1 MAMHH
6 DPRSLVAAVAKA
18 AKNELDISRADD
30 RLMMQRGCYI
40 LNYWNL
46 GPRYR
51 FDLYVRGPYSSE
63 LAEDCDE
70 LGSFNGLDTDVPDC
84 EVSKLS
90 EIFYEGSGYVDAYAT
105 VLLVKNN
112 NPGASSDRILMR
124 CQELKPH
131 LSLELGVAATDLL
144 KLKSECSYA

>member
-30 RLMMQRGCYI
+30 RLMMQKGCYI
-40 LNYWNL
+40 LNCWNL

-63 LAEDCDE
+63 LAEDCGE
-70 LGSFNGLDTDVPDC
+70 LGSFNGFDTDVPDGA
-84 EVSKLS
+84 VSKLS
-90 EIFYEGSGYVDAYAT
+90 EIFDEGSGYVDAYAT

-131 LSLELGVAATDLL
+131 MSFELGVVATDLL
-144 KLKSECSYA
+144 I